1 MQYEQQQKMIQQ
13 QMLAQYTSLRK
24 KKAEGFSN
32 EDDTDSENDESFDA
46 QAFAE
51 FQKQLKSEIELQG

>member
-1 MQYEQQQKMIQQ
+1 MIQQ

-24 KKAEGFSN
+24 KKAAGLSN

-51 FQKQLKSEIELQG
+51 F

>member
-1 MQYEQQQKMIQQ
+1 
-13 QMLAQYTSLRK
+13 MLAQYTSLRK
-24 KKAEGFSN
+24 RKGGDLSN

-51 FQKQLKSEIELQG
+51 F